1 MIFEKLVIHNYGIYK
16 GRHEILL
23 NTDGVKKPIVLF
35 GGLNGGG
42 KTTFLDALKLTLY
55 GKFAHCSNRGS
66 MAYHEYLKETINRHC
81 RHEEGASLELEFTT
95 YYGGEKNKYQIKRYW
110 RKTGKSTIREE
121 MEVVHNDVLDQVM
134 TEQWYEYV
142 NEFIPLNISDL
153 FFFDGEKIEALADPE
168 GSASLIKTGV
178 SSLLGLDIIDKLDT
192 DLVALM
198 RTDSKSLST
207 LSDNTDEDKIK
218 LQEAKLLEFLNRKDV
233 LSQNLAK
240 TNSVIDSLEKEI
252 DLAYKQ
258 YRELGGDVFEQR
270 KRLSQ
275 KLHDVE
281 LTLAKAEADLRSMA
295 DGSYPLTLIEK
306 LINQTRDQSVREGE
320 HKNNQ
325 IILSELKKRNKSLIE
340 FLEKN
345 NIASDVKS
353 LVQEKLNLEIE
364 SISTLNDKSSLFLN
378 VSPDIFHSLDRKNVR
393 LMRESALELKGK
405 IIELRERRVNCQRE
419 LSSVP
424 EESVVAVS
432 KEKLENCQR
441 ELNKELAKKDI
452 LEEQIAIVRRQ
463 VDQAELRLTNLRL
476 ENNRDGF
483 ESEIYKKT
491 IDNVEEVKAVLKT
504 FQSKMLEKHLRHLE
518 VLILDSFR
526 VLIRKSDLISSVKI
540 DPRSYQV
547 VLLDSSLEHFSPSRL
562 SAGERQILA
571 ISILWGLAKASGRPL
586 PLIIDTPLGRLDSE
600 HRKHLVDNYF
610 PKVSHQVILLST
622 DQEIDRNYRDDLKR
636 YISREYNIY
645 YDETE
650 KTSLISE
657 GYF

>member
-95 YYGGEKNKYQIKRYW
+95 YYGGEKNKYHVKRYW

-121 MEVVHNDVLDQVM
+121 MEVLHNDVLDQVM

-153 FFFDGEKIEALADPE
+153 FFFDGEKIEALADPH
-168 GSASLIKTGV
+168 GSAGLIKTGV
-178 SSLLGLDIIDKLDT
+178 SSLLGLDVIDKLDA

-198 RTDSKSLST
+198 RSDAKSLST
-207 LSDNTDEDKIK
+207 LSNNEDEGKIK
-218 LQEAKLLEFLNRKDV
+218 SQEAKLSEFLNRKDV
-233 LSQNLAK
+233 LYQNLAQA
-240 TNSVIDSLEKEI
+240 NSVIDSLEKEVDI
-252 DLAYKQ
+252 VSRQ

-281 LTLAKAEADLRSMA
+281 SGLAKAEADLRIMA
-295 DGSYPLTLIEK
+295 EGSYPLTLVEK
-306 LINQTRDQSVREGE
+306 LIGKARDQSVKESKL
-320 HKNNQ
+320 KNNQ
-325 IILSELKKRNKSLIE
+325 MIVSELKKRNKDLIE
-340 FLEKN
+340 FLDKN

-353 LVQEKLNLEIE
+353 LVQKKLSLEIK
-364 SISTLNDKSSLFLN
+364 SMSTVGDKSSLFLN
-378 VSPDIFHSLDRKNVR
+378 VSPEIFHGLDSKAIR
-393 LMRESALELKGK
+393 MTRESAVELKGR
-405 IIELRERRVNCQRE
+405 IDELRERRVNCQRE

-424 EESVVAVS
+424 EESVVSVS
-432 KEKLENCQR
+432 KNKLEDCQR
-441 ELNKELAKKDI
+441 ELNKELAKKEI

-463 VDQAELRLTNLRL
+463 IDQAELRLTNLRL
-476 ENNRDGF
+476 ESNRDCF

-491 IDNVEEVKAVLKT
+491 IDNVEEVKSVLKT
-504 FQSKMLEKHLRHLE
+504 FQSKMLEKHLRRLE
-518 VLILDSFR
+518 VLILESFQ
-526 VLIRKSDLISSVKI
+526 VLIRKSDLISEVKI
-540 DPRSYQV
+540 DPKSYEV
-547 VLLDSSLEHFSPSRL
+547 VLLDSSFECFSPSRL

-600 HRKHLVDNYF
+600 HRKHLVNNYF

-636 YISREYNIY
+636 YISKEYNIH
-645 YDETE
+645 YDETQ

>member
-110 RKTGKSTIREE
+110 RKTGKSTVREE
-121 MEVVHNDVLDQVM
+121 MEVIHNDVLDQVM

-168 GSASLIKTGV
+168 GSACLIKTGV
-178 SSLLGLDIIDKLDT
+178 SSLLGLDVIDKLDA
-192 DLVALM
+192 DLAALM
-198 RTDSKSLST
+198 RTDSKSLTT
-207 LSDNTDEDKIK
+207 LSDNANEEKIK
-218 LQEAKLLEFLNRKDV
+218 SQEAKLSEFLNRKDV

-252 DLAYKQ
+252 DVANKQ

-270 KRLSQ
+270 KQLSQ

-281 LTLAKAEADLRSMA
+281 SSLAKAEANLRIMA
-295 DGSYPLTLIEK
+295 EGPYPLTLVEK
-306 LINQTRDQSVREGE
+306 LISQARDLSIKESE
-320 HKNNQ
+320 CKNNE
-325 IILSELKKRNKSLIE
+325 IIISELKKRNKNLVE
-340 FLEKN
+340 FLVKN
-345 NIASDVKS
+345 NIASDLKR
-353 LVQEKLNLEIE
+353 LVQEKLRSEIE
-364 SISTLNDKSSLFLN
+364 SLSVPDKRSLLLN
-378 VSPDIFHSLDRKNVR
+378 VSPDVFHSFDSKSIR
-393 LMRESALELKGK
+393 LMRERALELKGQ
-405 IIELRERRVNCQRE
+405 IVELRERRVNCQRE
-419 LSSVP
+419 LASVP

-441 ELNKELAKKDI
+441 ALNKELAKKDI

-476 ENNRDGF
+476 ESNRDGF

-526 VLIRKSDLISSVKI
+526 VLIRKSDLISEVKI

-636 YISREYNIY
+636 YISREYNIH
-645 YDETE
+645 YDETQ

>member
-81 RHEEGASLELEFTT
+81 RHEEGASLELEFAT
-95 YYGGEKNKYQIKRYW
+95 YYGGEKNKYHVKRYW

-121 MEVVHNDVLDQVM
+121 MEVLHNDVLDQVM

-178 SSLLGLDIIDKLDT
+178 SSLLGLDVIDKLDT

-198 RTDSKSLST
+198 RTDAKSLST
-207 LSDNTDEDKIK
+207 FSDNVDGDKIK
-218 LQEAKLLEFLNRKDV
+218 SQEAKLSEFLNRKDV

-240 TNSVIDSLEKEI
+240 TNSVIDSLEKEVDI
-252 DLAYKQ
+252 VSRQ

-281 LTLAKAEADLRSMA
+281 STLAKAEADLRNMA
-295 DGSYPLTLIEK
+295 EGSYPLTLIEK
-306 LINQTRDQSVREGE
+306 LIDQARDQSVRESE

-325 IILSELKKRNKSLIE
+325 IIVSELKKRNKSLIE
-340 FLEKN
+340 FIEKN
-345 NIASDVKS
+345 NIAGDVKR
-353 LVQEKLNLEIE
+353 LIQEKLSLEIE
-364 SISTLNDKSSLFLN
+364 SIPVNDTSSLFLN
-378 VSPDIFHSLDRKNVR
+378 VSPDVFHSLDSKSIR
-393 LMRESALELKGK
+393 LMRERALELKGL
-405 IIELRERRVNCQRE
+405 IVELRERRVNCQRE

-476 ENNRDGF
+476 ESNRDGF

-491 IDNVEEVKAVLKT
+491 IDSVEDVKAVLKT
-504 FQSKMLEKHLRHLE
+504 FQSKMLEKHLSNLE
-518 VLILDSFR
+518 VLILDSFK
-526 VLIRKSDLISSVKI
+526 VLIRKSDLISEVKI
-540 DPRSYQV
+540 DPKSYQV
-547 VLLDSSLEHFSPSRL
+547 ILLDSSFEHFSPSRL

-636 YISREYNIY
+636 YISREYNIQ
-645 YDETE
+645 YDETK

-657 GYF
+657 GYV